1 MNHDANA
8 RIPVTPPGIRPWV
21 YGLGPLAVALL
32 LRLLLEPLL
41 ADKSPFLLF
50 TVAVMAGTAYG
61 GALVG
66 LVATTVGAVAGL
78 YFLAE
83 DAALHSAWGPH
94 QSAQVALYLL
104 CCGTIT
110 AFLEVRR
117 RYRLRTERLAAE
129 RSRLAEDLARA
140 NRLKDEFL
148 ATVSHELRTPM
159 NAIVGWSGLM
169 LSGSLPPARLHR
181 AAEVIQRSARI
192 QEQLIAD
199 LLDVSRITAGKV
211 RLQPR
216 VVTARDIAV
225 AATDTVRPAAH
236 AKHVD
241 LVVHA
246 ESGSLVW
253 ADPDRLHQAVW
264 NLLSN
269 AVKFTPPQGQVV
281 TSVEADARETRIRVE
296 DTGPGI
302 RPEFLAHVFDRFR
315 QDDSAKGHAAGG
327 LGLGLAIVKHLVE
340 LHGGTVAAANRAA
353 GPGAA
358 FTIVLPRYYPPSRL
372 PARGKAAVH

>member
-1 MNHDANA
+1 
-8 RIPVTPPGIRPWV
+8 
-21 YGLGPLAVALL
+21 
-32 LRLLLEPLL
+32 
-41 ADKSPFLLF
+41 
-50 TVAVMAGTAYG
+50 
-61 GALVG
+61 
-66 LVATTVGAVAGL
+66 
-78 YFLAE
+78 
-83 DAALHSAWGPH
+83 
-94 QSAQVALYLL
+94 
-104 CCGTIT
+104 
-110 AFLEVRR
+110 
-117 RYRLRTERLAAE
+117 
-129 RSRLAEDLARA
+129 
-140 NRLKDEFL
+140 
-148 ATVSHELRTPM
+148 
-159 NAIVGWSGLM
+159 
-169 LSGSLPPARLHR
+169 
-181 AAEVIQRSARI
+181 
-192 QEQLIAD
+192 
-199 LLDVSRITAGKV
+199 
-211 RLQPR
+211 
-216 VVTARDIAV
+216 
-225 AATDTVRPAAH
+225 
-236 AKHVD
+236 
-241 LVVHA
+241 
-246 ESGSLVW
+246 VW